1 MEIISSLV
9 KVNEVIRTKKVEEL
23 NNSTYLKSMAV
34 VNENIK
40 KNLSFRAL
48 RALLII

>member
-23 NNSTYLKSMAV
+23 NNSTYLKPMAV

-40 KNLSFRAL
+40 QKS
-48 RALLII
+48 